1 MKEKKQDRFNAELLR
16 SHLEAYVPPVE
27 GGEVA
32 RSTAVQAGLSQREL
46 ARLVGVQHGTV
57 QNWLR
62 GGMPGRDNL
71 RKLGDVFDVD
81 PYDFLADGFD
91 MLFSWAMTLAYTIFL
106 KERKGDLK
114 IKVSLTGLVRLGK
127 ELGIFKEPPEPELD
141 LPESVL
147 QSLLPQLEERARA
160 EAQVMKMAD
169 ENFLKAFVSEHR
181 EKIEELLSDD
191 PDLTK
196 PIVT

>member
-1 MKEKKQDRFNAELLR
+1 MSEKMRFNAELLR
-16 SHLEAYVPPVE
+16 AHLE
-27 GGEVA
+27 
-32 RSTAVQAGLSQREL
+32 TASLSQRHL
-46 ARLVGVQHGTV
+46 ARLVGVDHKTV
-57 QNWLR
+57 SNWLR

-127 ELGIFKEPPEPELD
+127 ELGIFKEPPEPELY

-160 EAQVMKMAD
+160 EAQVMQMAD
-169 ENFLKAFVSEHR
+169 AVW
-181 EKIEELLSDD
+181 LLRQWQDG
-191 PDLTK
+191 L
-196 PIVT
+196 